1 VADASTRRWRRR
13 QRPVGFDSC
22 SAAVI
27 AKVRRIPWSDEFWRP
42 IKLNDGRALATLG
55 DARDLIANLPPM
67 KRAEGYWQAAGELLT
82 RASIAPSAK
91 YEVQAAVVRALKAE
105 GLI

>member
-1 VADASTRRWRRR
+1 M
-13 QRPVGFDSC
+13 
-22 SAAVI
+22 
-27 AKVRRIPWSDEFWRP
+27 PWTDPFWKP

-55 DARDLIANLPPM
+55 DARELIASLPAM
-67 KRAEGYWQAAGELLT
+67 KRAEGHWQDAEELLT

-91 YEVQAAVVRALKAE
+91 DEAQAAVVRALKTE